1 MVDIIL
7 VKSVVKN
14 MDINGSFVHSFLRTC
29 LICSNGN
36 CCLMTDNGRLIN
48 HVVGLN
54 CINLRETVVG

>member
-14 MDINGSFVHSFLRTC
+14 MDINGSFIRSFLRT
-29 LICSNGN
+29 LIRSNGN

-48 HVVGLN
+48 HVVDLN
-54 CINLRETVVG
+54 